1 MKDIF
6 FLDTSYILA
15 LEVKNEDAHERV
27 IQNWKILS
35 ASNALLITTTYVFDE
50 VVTFLNSR
58 KLHSKAVEI
67 GNQLLESSDL
77 ELIEVDRLLF
87 GLGWQYFQKHQDKSY
102 SFTDC
107 VSFIVMQE
115 RGILTSLTLDNHFSQ
130 AGFQILP

>member
-1 MKDIF
+1 MKDVF